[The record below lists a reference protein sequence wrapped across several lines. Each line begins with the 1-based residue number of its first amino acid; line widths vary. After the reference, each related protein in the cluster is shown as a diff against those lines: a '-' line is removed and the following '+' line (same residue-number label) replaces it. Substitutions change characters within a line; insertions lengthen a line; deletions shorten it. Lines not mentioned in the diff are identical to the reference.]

1 MALNIKN
8 AEVERL
14 AAEAARLARET
25 KTEAIRQALQERVRR
40 LRMHRKGLSRDDE
53 ISALLMLFRSKFP
66 RGDFGRK
73 MTRAEKE
80 RILGYGPGGI

>member
-14 AAEAARLARET
+14 AAEAAGLAGESR
-25 KTEAIRQALQERVRR
+25 TEAIRQALVERVRR
-40 LRMHRKGLSRDDE
+40 LRLCGGKLDRGEKLETMLAEFRKR
-53 ISALLMLFRSKFP
+53 FP

-73 MTRAEKE
+73 MSKAERE
-80 RILGYGPGGI
+80 AILGYGPEG